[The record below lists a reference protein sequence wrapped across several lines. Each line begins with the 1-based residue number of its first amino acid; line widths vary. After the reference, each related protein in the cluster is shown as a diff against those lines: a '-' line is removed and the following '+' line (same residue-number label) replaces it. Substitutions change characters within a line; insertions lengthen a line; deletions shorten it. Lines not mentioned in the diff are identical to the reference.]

1 MTRGASRDLHQSEE
15 GVDVSLSCCGF
26 SGEHPGIFAH
36 PIRDA
41 QAAKRFFPK
50 ALAAPHTTTP
60 RAITVYKNVAYPK
73 AL

>member
-1 MTRGASRDLHQSEE
+1 MARRETYIKVKKVWTYLYRAVDSQGTTLEFFSHSIRG
-15 GVDVSLSCCGF
+15 
-26 SGEHPGIFAH
+26 
-36 PIRDA
+36 A